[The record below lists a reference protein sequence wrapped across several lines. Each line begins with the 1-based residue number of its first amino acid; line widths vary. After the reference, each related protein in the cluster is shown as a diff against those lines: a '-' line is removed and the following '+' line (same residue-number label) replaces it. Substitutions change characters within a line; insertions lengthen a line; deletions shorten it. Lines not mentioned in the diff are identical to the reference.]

1 MITTETLVID
11 LLLALQK
18 DDIEQTKEL
27 VHTLK
32 TSVSPALMEPHET
45 YDFNNPEEENLEIL
59 LGLGNQHYPLYHQS
73 IEYVLNN
80 LNHLHNSENLKFDR
94 KILNLI
100 AKRDIAEIKEF
111 ITSQIQQKTYNI
123 SDKKLQQGI
132 LKVISAIGP
141 ELYDYLPILKDFIKI

>member
-1 MITTETLVID
+1 MITTETLVIH

-18 DDIEQTKEL
+18 DDTEQTKEL
-27 VHTLK
+27 VHTLN
-32 TSVSPALMEPHET
+32 ET

-73 IEYVLNN
+73 IDYVLDN

>member
-27 VHTLK
+27 VHTLNK
-32 TSVSPALMEPHET
+32 T

-73 IEYVLNN
+73 IDYVLDN

>member
-27 VHTLK
+27 VHTLN
-32 TSVSPALMEPHET
+32 ET

-73 IEYVLNN
+73 IDYVLDN

-100 AKRDIAEIKEF
+100 AKRNIAEIKEF

>member
-18 DDIEQTKEL
+18 DDIEETKEL
-27 VHTLK
+27 VHTLNE
-32 TSVSPALMEPHET
+32 S

-73 IEYVLNN
+73 IDYVLDN

>member
-27 VHTLK
+27 VHTLN
-32 TSVSPALMEPHET
+32 ET

-73 IEYVLNN
+73 IDYVLDN
-80 LNHLHNSENLKFDR
+80 LNHLHNSKNLKFDR

>member
-27 VHTLK
+27 VHTLN
-32 TSVSPALMEPHET
+32 ET

-111 ITSQIQQKTYNI
+111 ITSQIQQKTYNV

>member
-27 VHTLK
+27 VHTLN
-32 TSVSPALMEPHET
+32 ET

-100 AKRDIAEIKEF
+100 AKRDIAEIREF

>member
-27 VHTLK
+27 VHTLN
-32 TSVSPALMEPHET
+32 ET

-73 IEYVLNN
+73 IDYVLDN

>member
-18 DDIEQTKEL
+18 DDIERTKEL
-27 VHTLK
+27 VHTLN
-32 TSVSPALMEPHET
+32 ET

-73 IEYVLNN
+73 IDYVLDN

-132 LKVISAIGP
+132 LKVISAIGS

>member
-27 VHTLK
+27 VHTLN
-32 TSVSPALMEPHET
+32 ET

-73 IEYVLNN
+73 IDYVLDN

-100 AKRDIAEIKEF
+100 AKRDITEIKEF

>member
-27 VHTLK
+27 VHTLN
-32 TSVSPALMEPHET
+32 ET
-45 YDFNNPEEENLEIL
+45 YDFNNPGEENLEIL

-73 IEYVLNN
+73 IDYVLDN

>member
-27 VHTLK
+27 VHTLN
-32 TSVSPALMEPHET
+32 ET

>member
-27 VHTLK
+27 VHTLN
-32 TSVSPALMEPHET
+32 ET

-59 LGLGNQHYPLYHQS
+59 LGLGNQHYPLYHQA
-73 IEYVLNN
+73 IDYVLDN

>member
-27 VHTLK
+27 VHTLN
-32 TSVSPALMEPHET
+32 ET

-123 SDKKLQQGI
+123 SVENPY
-132 LKVISAIGP
+132 KVLLIW
-141 ELYDYLPILKDFIKI
+141 